1 MVYVT
6 FLGSLLLG
14 PSLLSWAAALDHLG
28 VGSYLCSRWSSRV
41 ASVGLQADPWRD
53 DVLPS

>member
-14 PSLLSWAAALDHLG
+14 PSLLSWAAALDHMG